1 MLFTVMNVYC
11 QNQET
16 RLHNEGT
23 EQNYEKCM
31 LFYHDKK

>member
-1 MLFTVMNVYC
+1 MFIVRIKKPGFTKK
-11 QNQET
+11 
-16 RLHNEGT
+16 G